1 MLKLERL
8 KVNDIVF
15 GLCVFDMRQ
24 YEGSWVS
31 IYKWIDMQDVKMVN
45 ENTKRFVLCVRD
57 EKS

>member
-8 KVNDIVF
+8 KINDIVF
-15 GLCVFDMRQ
+15 YLCVFDMRW

-31 IYKWIDMQDVKMVN
+31 IYKGIDRQDVKMIN
-45 ENTKRFVLCVRD
+45 ENAKRSVLCVRD